1 MKQREIEE
9 LAIRV
14 LQYLSQLPDDVEL
27 STAEAVEQVD
37 ISAAQKLEFE
47 DWFTLNRLI
56 WDKSG
61 IYGLKLDDSKY
72 EDQVVGL
79 LHHIPYV
86 VKHKKGPL
94 V

>member
-1 MKQREIEE
+1 MKKREIEL

-14 LQYLSQLPDDVEL
+14 LEHLSQLLDGVEL

-47 DWFTLNRLI
+47 DWFILFHLI
-56 WDKSG
+56 WDKAG
-61 IYGLKLDDSKY
+61 IYGLILDDSKY
-72 EDQVVGL
+72 ADQVVGL